1 MRQKENAPT
10 AQGNES
16 AIKNSAN
23 STGPAIKLTPRQ
35 HRALVALVDRGAVP
49 CKELGIL
56 AGQNNFAELCAGLRR
71 KLGYDAINTGTIEGA
86 VDRDG
91 QPCKPGYYTLSPQG
105 RARAVALLGGGDH
118 A

>member
-1 MRQKENAPT
+1 MLQKENAPT
-10 AQGNES
+10 ANSNES
-16 AIKNSAN
+16 APNNRAD
-23 STGPAIKLTPRQ
+23 STGSTIKMTPRQ
-35 HRALVALVDRGAVP
+35 HRALVALVERGAVP

-71 KLGYDAINTGTIEGA
+71 KLGYDAIDTGTIEGA

-91 QPCKPGYYTLSPQG
+91 QPCKPGYYALSPQG
-105 RARAVALLGGGDH
+105 RERALKLLGGARH

>member
-1 MRQKENAPT
+1 MTQKKNAPT
-10 AQGNES
+10 AQGNGS

-23 STGPAIKLTPRQ
+23 STGSTVKLTPRQ
-35 HRALVALVDRGAVP
+35 HRALVALLNRATVP

-56 AGQNNFAELCAGLRR
+56 AGQNNFAELCASLRR
-71 KLGYDAINTGTIEGA
+71 KLGCDAIITGTIEGA

-91 QPCKPGYYTLSPQG
+91 QPCKPGYYALSPQG
-105 RARAVALLGGGDH
+105 RERALKLLGGARH

>member
-16 AIKNSAN
+16 VINNSAN

-35 HRALVALVDRGAVP
+35 HRALVALVERGVVP
-49 CKELGIL
+49 CKELGAL
-56 AGQNNFAELCAGLRR
+56 AGQNNFAELCASLRR
-71 KLGYDAINTGTIEGA
+71 KLGYDAIDTGTIEGA

-91 QPCKPGYYTLSPQG
+91 QPCKPGYYALSPQG
-105 RARAVALLGGGDH
+105 RAKAVALLGGGDH

>member
-16 AIKNSAN
+16 ATNNSAN
-23 STGPAIKLTPRQ
+23 STGSTKLTPRQ
-35 HRALVALVDRGAVP
+35 HRALVALMERGAVP
-49 CKELGIL
+49 CKELGLL
-56 AGQNNFAELCAGLRR
+56 AGQNNFAELCASLRR
-71 KLGYDAINTGTIEGA
+71 KLGYDAIDTGTIEGA

-91 QPCKPGYYTLSPQG
+91 QPCKPGYYALSPLG
-105 RARAVALLGGGDH
+105 RERAVALLGGAHH

>member
-23 STGPAIKLTPRQ
+23 STGSTIKLTPRQ
-35 HRALVALVDRGAVP
+35 HRALVALVERATVP

-56 AGQNNFAELCAGLRR
+56 AGQNNFAELCASLRR
-71 KLGYDAINTGTIEGA
+71 KLGADAIATGSFDSL
-86 VDRDG
+86 DRDG
-91 QPCKPGYYTLSPQG
+91 KPCKPGFYELTTQG
-105 RARAVALLGGGDH
+105 RAKAVELLGG
-118 A
+118 AA

>member
-1 MRQKENAPT
+1 MEKKNAQPRN
-10 AQGNES
+10 AELS
-16 AIKNSAN
+16 ATNNSAN
-23 STGPAIKLTPRQ
+23 STGSTAKLTPRQ
-35 HRALVALVDRGAVP
+35 HRALAALLNRAAVP

-71 KLGYDAINTGTIEGA
+71 KLGHDAINTGTIEGA

-91 QPCKPGYYTLSPQG
+91 QPCKPGYYALSSQG
-105 RARAVALLGGGDH
+105 RERALKLLGGARH